1 MFLKAPRPLLI
12 FEAVLLLSA
21 ILLVAYKWSARI
33 LPLPID
39 QAKTWKKKSPEA
51 QIQDYY
57 RQYPESYIR
66 ISKETWQFDPGTR
79 TAFHSFTLKNTA
91 GVSYS
96 EIEIRFSYI
105 AASGKTIQTQ
115 AVKMPGTLPAQGTRD
130 VKRIKVTGVPA
141 SSANVLMSVAKA
153 SVSK

>member
-1 MFLKAPRPLLI
+1 MLLKAPRPLLI
-12 FEAVLLLSA
+12 LEAVLLLSA
-21 ILLVAYKWSARI
+21 ILLVAYKWSTRI

-66 ISKETWQFDPGTR
+66 ISKETWQFDPGKG

-96 EIEIRFSYI
+96 EIEIRFSYQS
-105 AASGKTIQTQ
+105 ANEKTIQTRV
-115 AVKMPGTLPAQGTRD
+115 VKIPGTLPPQGSRE
-130 VKRIKVTGVPA
+130 VKRIKVTDLPA
-141 SSANVLMSVAKA
+141 AAAHVLMSVAKA

>member
-1 MFLKAPRPLLI
+1 MLLKAPRPLLI

-21 ILLVAYKWSARI
+21 ILLVAYKWSTRI

-66 ISKETWQFDPGTR
+66 ISKETWQFDPGNR

-96 EIEIRFSYI
+96 EVEIRFSYQS
-105 AASGKTIQTQ
+105 ANEKTIQTRV
-115 AVKMPGTLPAQGTRD
+115 VKIPGTLPAQGTRD
-130 VKRIKVTGVPA
+130 VKRIKVTDLPA
-141 SSANVLMSVAKA
+141 ASAHVLMSVAKA

>member
-39 QAKTWKKKSPEA
+39 QAKTWKKKTPEA

-66 ISKETWQFDPGTR
+66 ISKETWQFDPGNR

-96 EIEIRFSYI
+96 EIEIRFSYQS
-105 AASGKTIQTQ
+105 AGGKTIQTQ
-115 AVKMPGTLPAQGTRD
+115 SVKLPGTVPAQGSRE
-130 VKRIKVTGVPA
+130 VRRIKVTNLPA
-141 SSANVLMSVAKA
+141 ATSNVLMNVA
-153 SVSK
+153 